1 MSRLR
6 GGGGCVR
13 GRCVRE
19 AEGRVEG
26 SAEGH
31 QERRGWRDG
40 CQRSSCGQLQGG
52 VCFEKVKSVDSIR
65 LKMAGTMARK
75 GGNARMWE
83 CVEERARGM
92 DTVPEPSACR
102 LCALG
107 SLPEALVGVVEV
119 SCLGIACMGCGVE
132 WKGMLRDSRS
142 EGD

>member
-1 MSRLR
+1 M
-6 GGGGCVR
+6 
-13 GRCVRE
+13 
-19 AEGRVEG
+19 
-26 SAEGH
+26 
-31 QERRGWRDG
+31 
-40 CQRSSCGQLQGG
+40 
-52 VCFEKVKSVDSIR
+52 KSVDSIR

-119 SCLGIACMGCGVE
+119 SCLGIGCMGCGVE

-142 EGD
+142 EGDSGKDVRGAPSEGFKVGYFLRMEEGRISLKM